1 MNRHAIFIPACV
13 LALLLV
19 MIAPG
24 SLFGAVKLY
33 LKDGTYQLVKSY
45 EIKRDRVR
53 YYSVERSDWE
63 EIPTTL
69 VDLDAT
75 HRAEKEEKAQ
85 QAREVQEA
93 KELEQKHIS
102 LQAVANGYLVA
113 PGIRLPNDQDIFAFD
128 GSRIIPLAQSDA
140 GMVRDRKRMALNM
153 AVPAPLL
160 KRQSFVVLAGPKAPV
175 RVHSV
180 QPAFYAQFPDATAA
194 SLQLIPIKSTKE
206 DRVVEKVDVGRKGK
220 PTESRVSI
228 PLRRTQVAPGIYKL
242 DLQQPLAPGEYAFA
256 EVKDDKINMDVWDFG
271 IDPTP

>member
-1 MNRHAIFIPACV
+1 MNRRFTFVSGCI
-13 LALLLV
+13 LALLVV
-19 MIAPG
+19 MMAPG
-24 SLFGAVKLY
+24 NLFGAIKLY

-45 EIKRDRVR
+45 EVKGDRVR
-53 YYSVERSDWE
+53 YYSVERSEWE

-69 VDLDAT
+69 VDFDAT
-75 HRAEKEEKAQ
+75 HRAEQEEKAQ
-85 QAREVQEA
+85 QAKEVQAA
-93 KELEQKHIS
+93 KELEQKHLS
-102 LQAVANGYLVA
+102 QQAVATGYQVA
-113 PGIRLPNDQDIFAFD
+113 PGIHLPNDQDIFAFD

-194 SLQLIPIKSTKE
+194 SLQLIPMKATKE

-242 DLQQPLAPGEYAFA
+242 DPEQALAPGEYAFA
-256 EVKDDKINMDVWDFG
+256 EVKDNKINMDVWDFG
-271 IDPTP
+271 IDSAP